1 MEFDD
6 NTVERFIQSP
16 LGFLRA
22 TTGPAGITSLAFIE
36 ESPSTFVTKSDS
48 NPHLELLST
57 ELDEYFAGTRK
68 IFTVPLTPN
77 GTDFQQQVWKNLHA
91 IPFGET
97 RTYHQQSQQLG
108 NTLAIRAVAAANGR
122 NPIAILIPCHRVIGA
137 NGNLTGYAGGLQ
149 RKKWLLD
156 HERKYSGQSI
166 QGSLFG

>member
-6 NTVERFIQSP
+6 TVERFIQSP

-22 TTGPAGITSLAFIE
+22 RAGLSGITSLAFVE
-36 ESPSTFVTKSDS
+36 DVSTFLNSDS
-48 NPHLELLST
+48 NPHLELLIK

-68 IFTVPLTPN
+68 IFSVSLVPF
-77 GTDFQQQVWKNLHA
+77 GTGFQQQVWKNLCE

-97 RTYHQQSQQLG
+97 RTYHQQSQLLG

-156 HERKYSGQSI
+156 HERLYSGQAI

>member
-1 MEFDD
+1 MEFDG
-6 NTVERFIQSP
+6 NTVERVIQSP
-16 LGFLRA
+16 LGFLKA
-22 TTGPAGITSLAFIE
+22 TAGPAGVTSLVFIE
-36 ESPSTFVTKSDS
+36 ESSSFFNSES
-48 NPHLELLST
+48 NLHLELLIK

-68 IFTVPLTPN
+68 IFTVSLVPS
-77 GTDFQQQVWKNLHA
+77 GTGFQRQVWKNLCE

-137 NGNLTGYAGGLQ
+137 NGNLTGYAGGLH

-156 HERKYSGQSI
+156 HERKYSGYAV
-166 QGSLFG
+166 QGNLFD

>member
-1 MEFDD
+1 MEFDG

-22 TTGPAGITSLAFIE
+22 TAGQAGITSLAFVE
-36 ESPSTFVTKSDS
+36 DVSTFLNSDS
-48 NPHLELLST
+48 NTHLELLNK

-77 GTDFQQQVWKNLHA
+77 GTDFQQQVWKNLHE

-97 RTYHQQSQQLG
+97 RTYHQQSQKLG
-108 NTLAIRAVAAANGR
+108 NTLAIRAVAATNGR

-137 NGNLTGYAGGLQ
+137 NGNLTGYAGGLH

-156 HERKYSGQSI
+156 HERLYSGQPV
-166 QGSLFG
+166 QGSLFD